1 MVEIAETFAH
11 EIGHIIG
18 IYHDFDSK
26 QNKPHITRNRTCG
39 LSKWSSGH
47 SNNQIMNYE
56 QPRQPTWSDCST
68 EDFRNYYMAITTKYN
83 GEFCLKEGL

>member
-11 EIGHIIG
+11 EIGHIVG

-39 LSKWSSGH
+39 LSRWSSGH
-47 SNNQIMNYE
+47 NNNQIMNYQ
-56 QPRQPTWSDCST
+56 QPRQPTWSDCSR
-68 EDFRNYYMAITTKYN
+68 EDFSNYYMAVTAKYN
-83 GEFCLKEGL
+83 GEFCLKQGL